1 MSKFENLKWLEWAED
16 ECAPFLGGE
25 AMNTEVDDF
34 EVEDLAAAFAYLDYT
49 EKEITKRKNAMRER
63 LLDEAD
69 KRGSVTERGGSILF
83 TDAAKIIK
91 ERRIAKLPA
100 KTLLVEML
108 KAKGLDPTLIFTVV
122 EETIIDPS
130 KLELAIDTGKLD
142 HDEVNGLRKVSYA
155 LKVDAS
161 NDLEKLMMEARE
173 PYEIIPQE
181 PIHEELAEKPDA
193 KVNAAIRN
201 KAAAALRAKQKE
213 AKAPAKK
220 ATKKAAKK
228 TPAKKT
234 PAKNKVAKK
243 KAPSARR
250 GA

>member
-25 AMNTEVDDF
+25 AMNTEVDAF

-63 LLDEAD
+63 LLAEAD

-91 ERRIAKLPA
+91 ERRVGKLPA
-100 KTLLVEML
+100 KTLLIEML
-108 KAKGLDPTLIFTVV
+108 KAKGLDPNIVFTVV

-173 PYEIIPQE
+173 PYEIIPQA

-193 KVNAAIRN
+193 KAHAAMRN
-201 KAAAALRAKQKE
+201 KAASALKAKQKAAKAE
-213 AKAPAKK
+213 KAPAKK
-220 ATKKAAKK
+220 TAKKKAAKK
-228 TPAKKT
+228 APAKKT
-234 PAKNKVAKK
+234 PKK